1 MSRIAIATLTFAAL
15 AAGSAAQAQT
25 VYPAAPGVNPGMNG
39 GMNSGNITAHKQK
52 ELAKIQQKMGIL
64 QQLQSCVSAAATTDA
79 IHQCNE
85 TAHSEAGQHQKKC

>member
-1 MSRIAIATLTFAAL
+1 MIRTVAALLTFAAL

-25 VYPAAPGVNPGMNG
+25 VYPSTGVGPGVNPGMN
-39 GMNSGNITAHKQK
+39 SGNIGAHKQK

-64 QQLQSCVSAAATTDA
+64 QQLQSCVNAAQTTDA
-79 IHQCNE
+79 IRQCNE